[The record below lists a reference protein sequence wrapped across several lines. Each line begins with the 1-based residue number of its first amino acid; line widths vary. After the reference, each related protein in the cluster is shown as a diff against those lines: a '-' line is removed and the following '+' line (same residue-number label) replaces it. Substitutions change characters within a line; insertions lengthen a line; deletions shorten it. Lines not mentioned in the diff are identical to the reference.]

1 MVAVIAVMALLVAGS
16 AADRP
21 LAAGSHPSASASA
34 SAAGSAGSSRP
45 ASSHTSRG
53 VLDPAPV
60 AEAVTTTS
68 VPVLALPPGF
78 GSAPAGGTSSVPAS
92 APAPHAA
99 VPTTAAPVIARPETD
114 RSAPPPPSVPVEA
127 QGAVWPGDFP
137 DPSVLEVGGVYYA
150 YSTEVGLDA
159 VPTIRSIDLVH
170 WSFVGDALA
179 ALPAW
184 SNGNDIWA
192 PAVIPDGL
200 DYVLFYTTRDARTG
214 DQCISRAQ
222 STSPVGPFLD
232 ATVDPFLCQLD
243 QGGDIDPDP
252 IVAADGTNWLIFK
265 SQGTIE
271 GQQPH
276 IWAQRVSGGWAQL
289 QGNPVPILGLS
300 QKWEG
305 SVVEAPTMIREGSQ
319 YLLFYSGNNWST
331 ANYGVGY
338 AVCKTVTGPCNKPQ
352 DTPLLASHSNEAGPG
367 SASVFTDRLGRVRI
381 AFHAWTPGHVGY
393 PGGARSLRI
402 GTVTLSGGRASISS

>member
-1 MVAVIAVMALLVAGS
+1 MLALVMAGS
-16 AADRP
+16 GVDRP
-21 LAAGSHPSASASA
+21 LRAAGATASGAGKGVAS
-34 SAAGSAGSSRP
+34 SAGSGPSY
-45 ASSHTSRG
+45 SHWTAGS
-53 VLDPAPV
+53 LSPAPV
-60 AEAVTTTS
+60 AAAVT
-68 VPVLALPPGF
+68 
-78 GSAPAGGTSSVPAS
+78 TSSVPAAVDLVPSGPVAGAAGAGSSKS
-92 APAPHAA
+92 APSSRAP
-99 VPTTAAPVIARPETD
+99 VPTTAAPVLARPEND
-114 RSAPPPPSVPVEA
+114 RSAPPPPPVPVQT

-137 DPSVLEVGGVYYA
+137 DPSVLNVGGVYYA

-159 VPTIRSIDLVH
+159 VPTIRSLDLVH

-222 STSPVGPFLD
+222 STSPAGPFLD
-232 ATVDPFLCQLD
+232 ATIGPFVCQLD

-252 IVAADGTNWLIFK
+252 VVAPDGTNWLIFK
-265 SQGTIE
+265 SQGTLE
-271 GQQPH
+271 GQKPR
-276 IWAQRVSGGWAQL
+276 IWAQRVSGGWTQL
-289 QGNPVPILGLS
+289 QGSPVAILGLS

-305 SVVEAPTMIREGSQ
+305 SIVEAPSMIRQGSQ
-319 YLLFYSGNNWST
+319 YVLFYSGNDWASGR
-331 ANYGVGY
+331 YGVGY
-338 AVCKTVTGPCNKPQ
+338 AICSSVTGPCHKPQ
-352 DTPLLASHSNEAGPG
+352 DGPLLSTHANEAGPG
-367 SASVFTDRLGRVRI
+367 SASIFTDRLGQVRI

-402 GTVTLSGGRASISS
+402 GSVTLTAGRASISG